1 MNLENQDYWKSLIG
15 MSTCKFF
22 LLQGLH
28 QGPGHGYV
36 LLERMRSYTQGRCT
50 ASYGAIY
57 PILKKLAKGDLA
69 LVKDENVGNRKRKV
83 YELLRDGTGSYNWS
97 KHFQDAD
104 VLHRKKAERAYDLA
118 GKVGLTEA
126 LRALGV
132 PEP

>member
-83 YELLRDGTGSYNWS
+83 YELTDRG
-97 KHFQDAD
+97 
-104 VLHRKKAERAYDLA
+104 EEAY
-118 GKVGLTEA
+118 KEA
-126 LRALGV
+126 LKAWEVVLPYLSRAVEEDLH
-132 PEP
+132 

>member
-36 LLERMRSYTQGRCT
+36 LLERMRIYTQGRCT

-69 LVKDENVGNRKRKV
+69 QVKDENTGNRKRKV
-83 YELLRDGTGSYNWS
+83 Y
-97 KHFQDAD
+97 Q
-104 VLHRKKAERAYDLA
+104 
-118 GKVGLTEA
+118 LTDRGEEAFREA
-126 LRALGV
+126 LKAWEDIL
-132 PEP
+132 PYLSKAIEDDLH